1 MGIHNQPFTFM
12 QSFIAFVCEFFLV
25 FGLYTAQNPDAGYS
39 REQLQ
44 PLATSRQTHR
54 KTVDGR
60 LCAAAFVQNRETYT
74 GCADA
79 PNPAGESGRPWCYVQ
94 AQILGADGNA
104 PAWNYCA
111 PVVDYDAMRAEAKAV
126 FDSKLG
132 EVRGLVARLQ
142 KTQGAAEQVLD
153 LYEQRCVSRS

>member
-1 MGIHNQPFTFM
+1 MGW
-12 QSFIAFVCEFFLV
+12 V
-25 FGLYTAQNPDAGYS
+25 FGSCATQKPDAGYS

-44 PLATSRQTHR
+44 PLAASRQTHR

-79 PNPAGESGRPWCYVQ
+79 ADPAGESGRPWCYVE
-94 AQILGADGNA
+94 AQLLGANGGA

-111 PVVDYDAMRAEAKAV
+111 PVVDYDAMRAEAKDV
-126 FDSKLG
+126 FDLKVG

-142 KTQGAAEQVLD
+142 KTQRAAEQALD
-153 LYEQRCVSRS
+153 LYEQHCTSHS